1 MDFATLSVNYI
12 IINGHKFQ
20 VQHIAPRIAMGVGET
35 ATTDPALVS
44 SALKNL
50 VAKGRWNKDST
61 DYNLIALPTDQARAA
76 ATGVTRHD
84 STDRNSAMM
93 LRAAATGVGSGRD
106 GR

>member
-1 MDFATLSVNYI
+1 MDFETFTVNYI
-12 IINGHKFQ
+12 IINGHTFQ

-35 ATTDPALVS
+35 PETDPALVS
-44 SALKNL
+44 TALKNL
-50 VAKGRWNKDST
+50 VAKGLWNKNST
-61 DYNLIALPTDQARAA
+61 DYNLIALPTEEARSA

>member
-1 MDFATLSVNYI
+1 MDFETSSVNYI

-44 SALKNL
+44 RALKDL
-50 VAKGRWNKDST
+50 VAKGLWNKDST
-61 DYNLIALPTDQARAA
+61 DYNLIALPTDPARSA

-84 STDRNSAMM
+84 SKNRK
-93 LRAAATGVGSGRD
+93 AALVLPAAVGIGSGHD
-106 GR
+106 GG